1 MSKAR
6 EGFLRVILT
15 MVVALAIGAL
25 LIIGIGE
32 NPISAYGALLQGAFD
47 GKFRLGTTLAG
58 FTPLLL
64 TSTAFAIAA
73 KAGAFNVG
81 VEGEVFLG
89 GIVAA
94 YIGINWTFLPKR
106 STRRPKRRSKKNFP
120 KSSPGTTSAT
130 CAWAWRRFPWRSAS
144 RRSFSAA
151 LSLY

>member
-73 KAGAFNVG
+73 KAGAF
-81 VEGEVFLG
+81 
-89 GIVAA
+89 
-94 YIGINWTFLPKR
+94 
-106 STRRPKRRSKKNFP
+106 
-120 KSSPGTTSAT
+120 TSALKAR
-130 CAWAWRRFPWRSAS
+130 CSWEASWRLTSELTGRFFRN
-144 RRSFSAA
+144 RC
-151 LSLY
+151 L

>member
-94 YIGINWTFLPKR
+94 YIGINWTFLPK
-106 STRRPKRRSKKNFP
+106 PLLVIACFL
-120 KSSPGTTSAT
+120 GAMAVAA
-130 CAWAWRRFPWRSAS
+130 AWAFIPAVLKAYYDVSEVCVTI
-144 RRSFSAA
+144 
-151 LSLY
+151 LIIQ